1 MPSIL
6 IFNLICDTIQ
16 LFLSTQKKS
25 IMNFTVTIEE
35 KGQRLDKFLVEK
47 LKPMARSQIQKMVKE
62 GLVLVNGKI
71 PTPHHFLKT
80 DDVIIV
86 EEKTVETPK
95 PTVTKVTKTKTK
107 FVFPKALEPEIIF
120 EDKDFLVIN
129 KPTGI
134 LVHARDESLLD
145 QEPTIVHWVVKNYPA
160 IKKVGEN
167 LILRPG
173 IVHRLD
179 KEASGVMLIA
189 KNNKAFT
196 FFKDQFKNREVKK
209 EYMAWVYGQL
219 PKEWDVISFPIGRSR
234 DEGKMAA
241 RPVSTTKEEVQ
252 PGKDSVTEY
261 EVIQAFPHKT
271 LVKVMPK
278 TGRTHQI
285 RVHFYALHH
294 PLIGD
299 PLYTSK
305 SFKKIASD
313 RMMLHAHKIT
323 LKNLAGEEQTF
334 TAPLPKE
341 FIV

>member
-1 MPSIL
+1 
-6 IFNLICDTIQ
+6 
-16 LFLSTQKKS
+16 
-25 IMNFTVTIEE
+25 MNFIVTIEE

-47 LKPMARSQIQKMVKE
+47 LKPIARSQIQKMVKE
-62 GLVLVNGKI
+62 GLVLVNDKI
-71 PTPHHFLKT
+71 PTPHHFLKEN
-80 DDVIIV
+80 DVIIV
-86 EEKTVETPK
+86 EEKKADTTTPA
-95 PTVTKVTKTKTK
+95 TKTTTK
-107 FVFPKALEPEIIF
+107 KPKLVFPKSLEPKIIF

-145 QEPTIVHWVVKNYPA
+145 QEPTIVHWVIKNYPA

-179 KEASGVMLIA
+179 KEASGVMIIA
-189 KNNKAFT
+189 KNNKAFAY
-196 FFKDQFKNREVKK
+196 FKDQFKNREVKK
-209 EYMAWVYGQL
+209 EYVAWVYGQL

-261 EVIQAFPHKT
+261 EVIKAFPHKT

-313 RMMLHAHKIT
+313 RMLLHAHKLT

-334 TAPLPKE
+334 VAPLPKE
-341 FIV
+341 FKV